1 MKPFDVNIPSA
12 ALASCLLLGSC
23 AQQPPAQISMDS
35 AQVQTQDQKR
45 AKIHTDLGALYYSR
59 GQLGVALAELNQALQ
74 ADAGYVPAYNVLGL
88 VYAELGEHGL
98 AEQNFSRALQINPND
113 SDVHNNYGWYLCQRG
128 RENDAIQHFLQAL
141 KNPLY
146 STPEKSYVNAGFCAR
161 KTGDLKRA
169 EEYYQRVLRIQPSQ
183 PQALLGLAQMHFADG
198 RLPSAKSYLT
208 RFMQLGQPDAD
219 SLWLGVRIERRL
231 GDRDAE
237 ASYSSQL
244 RNRFPQSKEAEAL
257 QSGKFE

>member
-1 MKPFDVNIPSA
+1 MKFSERAAAA
-12 ALASCLLLGSC
+12 ALVSSLLLAAC
-23 AQQPPAQISMDS
+23 AQQPPAQIP
-35 AQVQTQDQKR
+35 AGPGEPQTQAQLR
-45 AKIHTDLGALYYSR
+45 AKIHTELGAAYYSR
-59 GQLGVALAELNQALQ
+59 GQLGVALQELNEALRS
-74 ADAGYVPAYNVLGL
+74 DTGYGPAYNVLGL
-88 VYAELGEHGL
+88 VYAELGEYNL

-113 SDVHNNYGWYLCQRG
+113 SNAHNNYGWYLCQHG

-161 KTGDLKRA
+161 KAGDARRA
-169 EEYYQRVLRIQPSQ
+169 EEYYERALRIQPSQ
-183 PQALLGLAQMHFADG
+183 PQALLGMAQMHYTDG
-198 RLPSAKSYLT
+198 RLPSAKGYLT
-208 RFMQLGQPDAD
+208 RFMQLGQPDAE
-219 SLWLGVRIERRL
+219 SLWLGVRIERGL

-244 RNRFPQSKEAEAL
+244 RNRFPQSKEAQAL